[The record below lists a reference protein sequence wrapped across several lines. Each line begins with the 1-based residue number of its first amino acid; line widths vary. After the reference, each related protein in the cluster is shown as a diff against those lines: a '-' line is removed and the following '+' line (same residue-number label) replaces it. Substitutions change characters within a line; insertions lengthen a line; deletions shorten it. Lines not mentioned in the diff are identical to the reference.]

1 MDGNKSFK
9 NIKEIAIISAM
20 TTILIVQEQLLS
32 VLPGIQLTVFLMIL
46 YSKKFGLTKSVI
58 IIIVHVLM
66 DNLLM
71 QSFSLMYTPTML
83 IGWLIIPLTICTI
96 FKKVE
101 SPLFLGILGIVYS
114 FIYSWL
120 YIIPNYF
127 LIGIDPIAYLISD
140 IIAEIILATC
150 SFLSILLLYKKCSKV
165 MDMLLKKSNI

>member
-1 MDGNKSFK
+1 MDGSKSFK

-83 IGWLIIPLTICTI
+83 IGWLIIPLTLCTI

-127 LIGIDPIAYLISD
+127 LVGIDPIAYLISD
-140 IIAEIILATC
+140 IIAEIIFATC